1 VPTQI
6 ERSSATREKTI
17 AATIHCLV
25 EHGYAGATIAAV
37 AARAGISRGAVSH
50 QYPDKHSLVIDVVD
64 EIGRR
69 RTNEARAVLESVP
82 AGRPRIEAGLDELWR
97 AFKDPI
103 YVAALEVY
111 VGGRTEPAL
120 HPRVLRLEA
129 DIDEAIRAVI
139 RAMIGPTDQPVQ
151 LDVRADVVI
160 NTMRGLALM
169 YATGAPREPLERAW
183 ERARADAVESLSQLI
198 ARPSAVQDREPVL
211 RQPTYPTTGPTTQ
224 GTCESE

>member
-1 VPTQI
+1 VATQT

-17 AATIHCLV
+17 AATIDCLV
-25 EHGYAGATIAAV
+25 AHGYAGATIAAV

-50 QYPDKHSLVIDVVD
+50 QYPDKQNLVIDVVD

-69 RTNEARAVLESVP
+69 RANEARAVLESVP
-82 AGRPRIEAGLDELWR
+82 AGRPRIEAGLDALWR

-111 VGGRTEPAL
+111 VAGRTDPGL

-139 RAMIGPTDQPVQ
+139 RAMTAPTGEPAQ
-151 LDVRADVVI
+151 LEVLADVVI

-169 YATGAPREPLERAW
+169 YATGAPAEPLERAW
-183 ERARADAVESLSQLI
+183 ARARADAVDSLSRLGVPGR
-198 ARPSAVQDREPVL
+198 AREGHQPV
-211 RQPTYPTTGPTTQ
+211 RR
-224 GTCESE
+224 